1 MYIIPDSIIKIL
13 KNVPLDNTY
22 RNTIYFPNA
31 SAQVSYFASKEKYNL
46 TNYSYIRPQNA
57 VKVAINSENL
67 YDCNYLMFQNKAF
80 GSKWFYAFI
89 TSVEYVGNNTATI
102 TYEID
107 VMQTW
112 HFDYNVNM
120 CFVEREMSATDAIGD
135 NLVPE
140 NLELGSYVYE
150 DQGFIS
156 EFEPNQII
164 IASTFDEDMED
175 AVGGLYGGI
184 YSGIRFNRFLTWEDA
199 NSFINYATAN
209 VKSSGIVSIFM
220 YPLSFFPNTSA
231 TDPITFTKSRD
242 KSYNNIGGY
251 VPKNKKL
258 FTYPYN
264 FLYVTNNEGN
274 AANYPYEFFT
284 DSACKFDVTGAISCN
299 PEFSL
304 IPLNYKGA
312 LKNYNEQMTVG
323 NYPQCAY
330 AIDSYK
336 AYIAQNANRLN
347 LATVRAVTQTAT
359 GAIKLA
365 NSGGVSGTN
374 EIMKGVDDIANI
386 LATNADMDALPP
398 QAHGAHSPNVN
409 FVNKIKGFQF
419 YNVHIR
425 DEFAR
430 IIDEYFNVYGYATRR
445 VKVPNRNVRPH
456 WNYVKTINSSLT
468 GSVPADDMAR
478 LRGIYDKGV
487 TFWNNGN
494 EVGNYA
500 LNNTI

>member
-1 MYIIPDSIIKIL
+1 MYIVPDTIIRIL

-22 RNTIYFPNA
+22 RNTLYFQNA
-31 SAQVSYFASKEKYNL
+31 SAQTTYFITKEKYSLN
-46 TNYSYIRPQNA
+46 NYSYIRPQNA
-57 VKVAINSENL
+57 IKVAINSENL

-89 TSVEYVGNNTATI
+89 TSVEYKGNNVAEI
-102 TYEID
+102 SYEID

-112 HFDYNVNM
+112 HFDYSVNM
-120 CFVEREMSATDAIGD
+120 CFVEREMSSSDAIGD

-140 NLELGSYVYE
+140 NLELGSYVYT
-150 DQGFIS
+150 DQGFVS
-156 EFEPNQII
+156 EFEPNQIV
-164 IASTFDEDMED
+164 IAATFDEDMED
-175 AVGGLYGGI
+175 AQGGMYGGV
-184 YSGIRFNRFLTWEDA
+184 YSGLKFNRFLTWEDA
-199 NSFINYATAN
+199 NSFIEYATAN
-209 VKSSGIVSIFM
+209 VKNSGIVSIFM
-220 YPLSFFPNTSA
+220 YPLSFFPNSSA
-231 TDPITFTKSRD
+231 TEPITFTKSRT
-242 KSYNNIGGY
+242 KAYNNIDGY

-284 DSACKFDVTGAISCN
+284 DSTCKFDVTGAVSCN
-299 PEFSL
+299 PEFS
-304 IPLNYKGA
+304 IVPLNYKGSA
-312 LKNYNEQMTVG
+312 KNYNEQMTVG

-336 AYIAQNANRLN
+336 AYIAQNANRIG
-347 LATVRAVTQTAT
+347 LANAKAVTQVAT
-359 GAIKLA
+359 GALKLS
-365 NSGGVSGTN
+365 NSGGISGAN
-374 EIMKGVDDIANI
+374 EIMSGVNDIFTR
-386 LATNADMDALPP
+386 LASYEDMDALPP
-398 QAHGAHSPNVN
+398 QAHGSHSPSVN

-425 DEFAR
+425 NEFAR
-430 IIDEYFNVYGYATRR
+430 IIDEYFSVYGYATKR

-478 LRGIYDKGV
+478 LRNIYDNGV

-500 LNNTI
+500 LNNTL